1 MKGQAI
7 KMTEKKSKQKNLS
20 EEEKILHEKRV
31 ERFTWSAGDVQFF
44 SNKEEFEEQMKKEGR
59 KVVWY

>member
-1 MKGQAI
+1 
-7 KMTEKKSKQKNLS
+7 MTEKKSKQKNLS
-20 EEEKILHEKRV
+20 EEEKILHEKRA